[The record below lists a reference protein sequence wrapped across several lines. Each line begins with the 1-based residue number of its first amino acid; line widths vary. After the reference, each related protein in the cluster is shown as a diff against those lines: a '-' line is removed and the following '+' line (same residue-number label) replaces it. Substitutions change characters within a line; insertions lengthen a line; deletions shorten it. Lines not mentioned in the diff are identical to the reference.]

1 MTEGEEEAAMQE
13 GEQAKGECEWAPNSS
28 MHLPLSLYV
37 PLSLCDAA
45 ARGARSHNR
54 LGF

>member
-1 MTEGEEEAAMQE
+1 MTEGEEEAAMEE
-13 GEQAKGECEWAPNSS
+13 GVSS
-28 MHLPLSLYV
+28 KLLSASPSLTLPSVLHPLPLSL
-37 PLSLCDAA
+37 CAAA